1 MHNQSPTQSQEISS
15 FLLHRLSSTGASAS
29 LMPVSAASG
38 MDERMMSELQ
48 KFLELERGRRIPSEQ
63 GAAPVTK
70 LLPQAGRY
78 LKALS

>member
-1 MHNQSPTQSQEISS
+1 
-15 FLLHRLSSTGASAS
+15 
-29 LMPVSAASG
+29 

-63 GAAPVTK
+63 GTAPVTK